1 MEKEIRRVPF
11 DIERAKA
18 GAKVVTGY
26 GYPVRVCLFDLKNKY
41 TPIVAAVEIHG
52 VETPFTFTKE
62 GRLLVDTGVD
72 DNLGLFI
79 EEEVV
84 HPKFKVDDVMRL
96 LVEAEDDIT
105 EGLPVVV
112 SIDDKYY
119 HCNNETI
126 AIKDQDD
133 YEFPPMNAKQKSS
146 NEVKPNSRLM
156 TLQELSDWLRDS
168 PEEHR
173 EYKYVDSST
182 VRNSYAYREEDT
194 SKLADD
200 ILVRRN
206 HGEWEEPLIK

>member
-1 MEKEIRRVPF
+1 
-11 DIERAKA
+11 
-18 GAKVVTGY
+18 
-26 GYPVRVCLFDLKNKY
+26 
-41 TPIVAAVEIHG
+41 
-52 VETPFTFTKE
+52 
-62 GRLLVDTGVD
+62 
-72 DNLGLFI
+72 
-79 EEEVV
+79 
-84 HPKFKVDDVMRL
+84 MRL

-112 SIDDKYY
+112 SIDDEYY

-156 TLQELSDWLRDS
+156 TFQELSDWLRDS

-200 ILVRRN
+200 IWVRRN

>member
-11 DIERAKA
+11 DIEKAKA

-26 GYPVRVCLFDLKNKY
+26 GYPARVCLFDLKNKY

-62 GRLLVDTGVD
+62 GRLLIDTGVD

-112 SIDDKYY
+112 SIDDEYY

-156 TLQELSDWLRDS
+156 TFQELSDWLRDS